1 MEQSYARLEAEYST
15 GGPQADILMS
25 GVSDLIVFKDRVEL
39 HDRVGAVRQTIR
51 GDQITDVVV
60 QKKFTGSAVT
70 VESIDGT
77 MIVAKGLRPEQAEEV
92 RDLILRRTRRGDNP
106 PQTRP
111 TRPQSTPPSVG
122 PRQRTLEVTELLR
135 KLDDLHAAG
144 ILTDAELEEKRAL
157 VAHVAEGAPL
167 ATTS

>member
-1 MEQSYARLEAEYST
+1 MEVKPTPLK
-15 GGPQADILMS
+15 
-25 GVSDLIVFKDRVEL
+25 SDLDRIGDRLVVFKDRVEL
-39 HDRVGAVRQTIR
+39 HDRNGGVRQTIR

-92 RDLILRRTRRGDNP
+92 RDLILRRTRRGD
-106 PQTRP
+106 
-111 TRPQSTPPSVG
+111 RPQSTRPSSTPPRPAPVIA
-122 PRQRTLEVTELLR
+122 PEVANKARIDAADLLR
-135 KLDDLHAAG
+135 KLDDLHRAG
-144 ILTDAELEEKRAL
+144 VLTTAELDEKRAL
-157 VAHVAEGAPL
+157 VARLAEGSL